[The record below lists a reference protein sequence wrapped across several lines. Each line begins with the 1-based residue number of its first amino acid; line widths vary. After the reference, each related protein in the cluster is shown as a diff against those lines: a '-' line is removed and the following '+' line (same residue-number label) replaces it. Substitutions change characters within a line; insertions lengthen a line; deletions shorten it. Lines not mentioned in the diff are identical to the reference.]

1 MPCAHDPGR
10 RLRVGA
16 HRLGDRTVVIPVGE
30 IDIATNGMF
39 RDHLDRCVGHVVV
52 DLAGVTFLD
61 SSGIG
66 TIAVTRSRLEK
77 ESGTLELREPRPI
90 VRAAI
95 EAVGLGHWITP

>member
-1 MPCAHDPGR
+1 MACAHDPGL

-16 HRLGDRTVVIPVGE
+16 HRLGARTVVIPIGE

-39 RDHLDRCVGHVVV
+39 RDCLDHCTGCVVV

-66 TIAVTRSRLEK
+66 TIAVTRNRLEND
-77 ESGTLELREPRPI
+77 SGSLELREPQPI

-95 EAVGLGHWITP
+95 EAVGLGHWITS